1 MVQNDAGEQANQLA
15 TGDRI
20 SGGDGT
26 DTLSAKV
33 IAASAL
39 NAGPSMAIAPESVG
53 VEKVAFTALTTTL
66 STVSNAET
74 AEINAKFMNGL
85 NVISSV
91 HSDASLLVT
100 NVNTLKDDG
109 VYANKRL
116 TEALTVRMDH
126 SGNDAV
132 TAESDMTVL
141 LDNDYLLRGDGT
153 SSAALTV
160 ALSPQIEQ
168 DTYNAATPLANNPYD
183 KLTFKLNGV
192 SQTINISSGTPAAPV
207 QTTYAALKAAIE
219 AGLAAAGLSDI
230 VVTQNVGAYPYFSR
244 DGFARTSD
252 TFTLSKA
259 GAVLTSQGAGAWGAT
274 AGLPDDNSF
283 GATVI
288 TADPLTTTAQIAINV
303 ELEKVGRG
311 SDGGDLTIGGMATD
325 GKNEWDFSSSATL
338 EEGIEKFNITV
349 SGDASQFSSLASLQS
364 TNNTLQT
371 VVVTSATGSAAD
383 LIIGNHNTEGAITNA
398 LKDVRDFNSSNF
410 ANDVTLNASVT
421 DESVAKY
428 MKLKDQSTDAP
439 AKDNAN
445 FAYTFGTGNDTL
457 NLNISKANLAVTGT
471 TVREDFQM
479 AINTAA
485 GNDKVTVQIG
495 DGQGLVTDAW
505 FTNSDLNRNLN
516 IDTGAG
522 NDTVSAKGTGTW
534 NIALGEGNDTVYSDN
549 SGAKAVWVLNTADQT
564 AAELAAA
571 NTAKGLLDGA
581 KDAYA
586 TALSDWL
593 VDNAG
598 MTEADF
604 IADAANAL
612 AVTTWATAQ
621 ADFAAAVVNRDL
633 TNLTSGDNDTYK
645 LYKGALTVTFK
656 GLVATGVIDSTD
668 YVTSDLQIN
677 QAIKKAINGDDV
689 LSKLLVATD
698 GPANTLI
705 VTSLIDGLEV
715 DTTAALDLSFGIT
728 QPVLTGSDATLSA
741 AKWALSTTT
750 ASPFT
755 AFATNGDY
763 VAQYAINKAEG
774 EPIDGDKSA
783 NATKNVIEGGVG
795 NDVIVLSTG
804 NDLVADTTGSIDTV
818 VYNAAFDKDT
828 IVNFTAT
835 ADGDVLDFTAL
846 GGSTTGFGL
855 AVNTDGAINVV
866 TTTTANNTQAAVKA
880 LMADDTTANKGVYI
894 AVDTASNIGTVY
906 QIVDGAAASDL
917 TVTEVGKIDLAD
929 TLWSTLTADNFA

>member
-549 SGAKAVWVLNTADQT
+549 SGAKAVWVLNTADQ
-564 AAELAAA
+564 AA
-571 NTAKGLLDGA
+571 DGPDALEAFAVA

-593 VDNAG
+593 DANAG

-604 IADAANAL
+604 IADAANATD
-612 AVTTWATAQ
+612 VEDWATAQ
-621 ADFAAAVVNRDL
+621 ADFAATVGSRDL

-677 QAIKKAINGDDV
+677 QAIKKAINGDAV

-750 ASPFT
+750 ALPFT
-755 AFATNGDY
+755 AFATKGDY
-763 VAQYAINKAEG
+763 VAQYAINKAEAV
-774 EPIDGDKSA
+774 EITGDKSA

-818 VYNAAFDKDT
+818 VYNAAFDTDT
-828 IVNFTAT
+828 IVNFTAGVG
-835 ADGDVLDFTAL
+835 GDVLDFTAL
-846 GGSTTGFGL
+846 GGSTYGTYGT
-855 AVNTDGAINVV
+855 VVETDGAINVV
-866 TTTTANNTQAAVKA
+866 ATLTDDNTEAAVKTE
-880 LMADDTTANKGVYI
+880 LTDNTTANKGVYI

-917 TVTEVGKIDLAD
+917 TVTQVGKIDLAD
-929 TLWSTLTADNFA
+929 TFWFTLTAANFA